1 VASAELKST
10 DPAGLDAFRA
20 ELIAADFEPFG
31 GDPRRWQGPTDPALR
46 PFTSAETMR
55 ISFQDG
61 WPYRPPKL
69 FVDGIDREHT
79 VLDGELCL
87 FQPGEHAI
95 GEWSTLEAYRARIK
109 RWAETAADGFR
120 VEDDVLDPHLYF
132 RPQLQGIATLELE
145 SIPLRRGEVGTG
157 KLTGRWT
164 KGERVLALATGTA
177 GPSSLPGRWYY
188 NPGVSA
194 PPRDADGFREALA
207 NGQQANLTR
216 RLHRVQVDGASAV
229 FALLWD
235 TRFEQRNCLIVL
247 ATPGEEEPQMHAI
260 ELAPSDEAMLLIRA
274 GPDVAP
280 LSEKKV
286 VIFGAGA
293 IGSQLASL
301 LARAGTGAVRMV
313 ESDVLRPGN
322 LVRHLAESNSV
333 GFNKAVATEVAV
345 HDVAPWS
352 EFESILEKPWDLER
366 LSQLISDAELA
377 IDATGITSFA
387 ELLGKVAIEAEVPL
401 LSAALFRGGF
411 LGRVRR
417 QVPGID
423 TPFDERHASEEFPL
437 IPAGEEP
444 ESFEAGC
451 SARVNNASPVS
462 VASIAA
468 TAASVAIDLLTERLE
483 YEEELI
489 DVYRPLPEPP
499 FERIG
504 RAIG

>member
-1 VASAELKST
+1 MASAELKST

-20 ELIAADFEPFG
+20 ELITAGFEPFG
-31 GDPRRWQGPTDPALR
+31 GDPRRWQGPIDPALK

-87 FQPGEHAI
+87 FQPAERAI
-95 GEWSTLEAYRARIK
+95 GEWSTLEAYLARIE

-120 VEDDVLDPHLYF
+120 VEDDMLDPHLYF
-132 RPQLQGIATLELE
+132 RPQLQGVATLELE
-145 SIPLRRGEVGTG
+145 SIPLRRGEVDTG

-164 KGERVLALATGTA
+164 KSERVLALATGMA
-177 GPSSLPGRWYY
+177 DPSALPGRWYY

-194 PPRDADGFREALA
+194 PPRDAEGFRAALA
-207 NGQQANLTR
+207 NGQQANLAR
-216 RLHRVQVDGASAV
+216 RLRRVQADGAPAIL
-229 FALLWD
+229 ALLWD

-247 ATPGEEEPQMHAI
+247 VTPREEGPQMHAI
-260 ELAPSDEAMLLIRA
+260 ELAPSDEAARLIRA
-274 GPDVAP
+274 GPDVTP
-280 LSEKKV
+280 LSEAKV

-313 ESDVLRPGN
+313 EGDVLRPGN
-322 LVRHLAESNSV
+322 LVRHLAGSNSV

-345 HDVAPWS
+345 HDAAPWS
-352 EFESILEKPWDLER
+352 EFESIIEEPWNLER
-366 LSQLISDAELA
+366 LSQLISDTDLA
-377 IDATGITSFA
+377 IDATGTTPFA
-387 ELLGKVAIEAEVPL
+387 ELLSKIAVEAEVPL
-401 LSAALFRGGF
+401 MSAALFRGGF

-417 QVPGID
+417 QVPDTD
-423 TPFDERHASEEFPL
+423 TPFDERHASQEFPL

-451 SARVNNASPVS
+451 SAPVNNASPVS
-462 VASIAA
+462 VTSIAA
-468 TAASVAIDLLTERLE
+468 SAASVAIDLLSGRLE
-483 YEEELI
+483 YGEELI
-489 DVYRPLPEPP
+489 DVYRPLPEAP

-504 RAIG
+504 RVIG